1 MAGTSILLYSQDP
14 HGELTKKN
22 VLIVRGNVEETA
34 KHFELEVDS
43 TKEALSK
50 ACEILFEERLKRPK
64 PHLDTKMVTSWNGR
78 MYSFFEIIY

>member
-1 MAGTSILLYSQDP
+1 LYSQDP

-34 KHFELEVDS
+34 KHFELEVGA

-64 PHLDTKMVTSWNGR
+64 PHLDTKMVTSWNG
-78 MYSFFEIIY
+78 EL